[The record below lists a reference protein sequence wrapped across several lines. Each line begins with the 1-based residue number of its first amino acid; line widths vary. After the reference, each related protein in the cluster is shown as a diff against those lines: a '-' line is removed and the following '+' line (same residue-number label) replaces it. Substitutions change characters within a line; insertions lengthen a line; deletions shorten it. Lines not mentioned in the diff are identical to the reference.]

1 MPCPGRYRDAMSPVP
16 APRRTQGER
25 TAATR
30 ARVLD
35 ATFNCLL
42 ERGHAATTIAEVQ
55 DRAGVARGTLLH
67 HFPTRASLM
76 VGVVEDVARR
86 RLGVLRAGAAEEA
99 PAERSW
105 ERAVAV
111 VRGDL
116 EHPAFLVVLELW
128 VAARTDPAL
137 LEALVPVERAV
148 FEAVHGAVTEVVG
161 TTDARVPTL
170 VQFTIDLLT
179 GAAMTGLLGV
189 DHASH
194 ERLVRRWVAA
204 LPVLLGETDAD
215 SWF

>member
-1 MPCPGRYRDAMSPVP
+1 MSPSP

-25 TAATR
+25 TATTR

-35 ATFNCLL
+35 ATFDCLL

-76 VGVVEDVARR
+76 VAVVEDVARR
-86 RLGVLRAGAAEEA
+86 RLGVLRAGTDENA
-99 PAERSW
+99 PTERSW

-111 VRGDL
+111 VRSDL

-128 VAARTDPAL
+128 VAARADTAL
-137 LEALVPVERAV
+137 REALVPVERTV
-148 FEAVHGAVTEVVG
+148 FEAVHHAVTGVVG

-179 GAAMTGLLGV
+179 GAAMTGLLGG
-189 DHASH
+189 DRASH

-204 LPVLLGETDAD
+204 LPVLLGDTDAD

>member
-1 MPCPGRYRDAMSPVP
+1 MPCPGRYRDAMSPIP
-16 APRRTQGER
+16 ATRRTQGER

-35 ATFNCLL
+35 ATFDCLL

-86 RLGVLRAGAAEEA
+86 RLGVLRAGTAEEA
-99 PAERSW
+99 DAERSW
-105 ERAVAV
+105 GRAVCV
-111 VRGDL
+111 VRSDL

-137 LEALVPVERAV
+137 REALLPVERTV
-148 FEAVHGAVTEVVG
+148 FEAVHHAVTEVVG

-179 GAAMTGLLGV
+179 GAAMTGLLGG
-189 DHASH
+189 DRASH